1 LGLFVRRFAV
11 ACLLVAVVA
20 TAGVVVGNVVGR
32 AKFHETETVHISELD
47 EQEQGK
53 PANYLLIG
61 SDSRD
66 PADLPNQGGQFG
78 TEEETGPQHS
88 DTMMILHVEPDQ
100 KSGLLVSFPRDLLVD
115 VPGHGRE
122 QLNAAYSLG
131 SAPLLIETIQQNFDI
146 PIHHYLEVSFL
157 GFERIVDA
165 IGGVNVYF
173 PTPVHDPYSQLHID
187 EAGCRSLDGPEA
199 LAYARSRH
207 YYVPTNLDDPAPWEW
222 SDERERAGPG
232 WTATGSDIDRIP
244 RQQYFLRTLSQAAIE
259 KTGNNPLKA
268 FGLLDAV
275 VSNLKR
281 DDELTEGQLKA
292 LVRTFRGLDPRTVQ
306 MTTIPYEQAP
316 SDPNRVVVKTPD
328 ADPIIQRLQNF
339 SIPKGFPKLL
349 PPETIKVRVVN
360 GSGLRGRAR
369 AALDAFVAHGFVKA
383 GDAVDADRSDYPKT
397 QVRYAP
403 DKSEAG
409 ATVAITLGTTNL
421 VEAASAEDTLGGDV
435 LVVIGRDYDGLNGVL
450 KQSPSS
456 TTAGQ
461 TPSSQTPASGRADAP
476 ASTTSTT
483 MQSTTVDTR
492 FVPVDPETGGPLV
505 GCP

>member
-1 LGLFVRRFAV
+1 LGLFLRRFAV
-11 ACLLVAVVA
+11 ACILVAVV
-20 TAGVVVGNVVGR
+20 TTTGVVVGNAVGR
-32 AKFHETETVHISELD
+32 SKFDKTTAVHIDELD
-47 EQEQGK
+47 EQEKGK
-53 PANYLLIG
+53 PANFLLIG

-66 PADLPNQGGQFG
+66 PADLPSQNGQFG
-78 TEEETGPQHS
+78 SEEDTGPQHS

-115 VPGHGRE
+115 IPGHGRQ
-122 QLNAAYSLG
+122 QLNAAYALG
-131 SAPLLIETIQQNFDI
+131 SAPLLIDTVKANFDI
-146 PIHHYLEVSFL
+146 PIHHYLEVSFA
-157 GFERIVDA
+157 GFQRIVDA
-165 IGGVNVYF
+165 IGGVQIYF
-173 PTPVHDPYSQLHID
+173 PTPVHDPYSQLHVD
-187 EAGCRSLDGPEA
+187 TAGCRTLNGAEA

-207 YYVPTNLDDPAPWEW
+207 YFVPKDLDNPQPWQW
-222 SDERERAGPG
+222 SDRTERAGPG

-244 RQQYFLRTLSQAAIE
+244 RQQYFLRTLSQAAVE
-259 KTGNNPLKA
+259 KTGNNPLRV

-281 DDELTEGQLKA
+281 DDELTQGQLKA

-316 SDPNRVVVKTPD
+316 SDPNRVVVKRPD
-328 ADPIIQRLQNF
+328 ADPIIQRLQSF
-339 SIPKGFPKLL
+339 TVPKGFPKLL

-360 GSGLRGRAR
+360 GSGLKGRAR
-369 AALDAFVAHGFVKA
+369 AALDAFVDHGFVSA
-383 GDAVDADRSDYPKT
+383 GDPADADRSDYPKT

-421 VEAASAEDTLGGDV
+421 VEAASTEDTLGGDV
-435 LVVIGRDYDGLNGVL
+435 LVVIGLDYDSLNGVL
-450 KQSPSS
+450 KQP
-456 TTAGQ
+456 
-461 TPSSQTPASGRADAP
+461 P
-476 ASTTSTT
+476 ASTTQAPVTATTVAGEPPSTT
-483 MQSTTVDTR
+483 TTTFESVTVDTR

>member
-1 LGLFVRRFAV
+1 MTLPSSLGLFLRRFAV
-11 ACLLVAVVA
+11 ACVLVAVLA
-20 TAGVVVGNVVGR
+20 SAGVVVGNVVGR
-32 AKFHETETVHISELD
+32 NKFDDVPRVHLPQLD
-47 EQEQGK
+47 AQEKGE
-53 PANYLLIG
+53 PANFLLIG

-66 PADLPNQGGQFG
+66 PAALPDQNGQFG
-78 TEEETGPQHS
+78 TEAETGPQHS

-100 KSGLLVSFPRDLLVD
+100 KSGLVVSFPRDLLVD

-122 QLNAAYSLG
+122 QLNAAYSQG
-131 SAPLLIETIQQNFDI
+131 SAPLLIETIKENFDI
-146 PIHHYLEVSFL
+146 PIHHYLEVNFV

-165 IGGVNVYF
+165 IGGVKVYF
-173 PTPVHDPYSQLHID
+173 PTPVHDPYSQLHVD
-187 EAGCRSLDGPEA
+187 EAGCRSLNGSEA

-207 YYVPTNLDDPAPWEW
+207 YYVPADPDDPAPWQW
-222 SDERERAGPG
+222 SDQRERAGPG
-232 WTATGSDIDRIP
+232 WTSTGSDIDRIP
-244 RQQYFLRTLSQAAIE
+244 RQQYFLRTLSQAAVE
-259 KTGNNPLKA
+259 KSGNNPLKA
-268 FGLLDAV
+268 LNLLDAA
-275 VSNLKR
+275 VSNLTR
-281 DDELTEGQLKA
+281 DDELTMGQLKA

-316 SDPNRVVVKTPD
+316 NDRNRVVVKRPD

-339 SIPKGFPKLL
+339 EIPKGFPKLL
-349 PPETIKVRVVN
+349 APETIKVRVVN
-360 GSGLRGRAR
+360 GSGLKGRAR

-421 VEAASAEDTLGGDV
+421 VEAASAEDTLGADV
-435 LVVIGRDYDGLNGVL
+435 LVVIGRDYDSLQGLL
-450 KQSPSS
+450 KEPPSS
-456 TTAGQ
+456 TTASTVPG
-461 TPSSQTPASGRADAP
+461 AAP
-476 ASTTSTT
+476 STTSTT
-483 MQSTTVDTR
+483 VQSTSVDTR